1 MRKFLQAIPAPVLVA
16 FAAVVTGATMSLFAQ
31 TPPAKASCL
40 NEDDVKKM
48 QAQLQTAQGVTLDE
62 KLRDELLAL
71 KEEDIKTEANFDKTR
86 KKNAATESVLNVKEK
101 IEGRLCKLLKEN
113 GWFTISLTGKEGA
126 AAAMHLLKSAASF
139 EMRLALLPVIAE
151 AVRKNEIEK
160 NEAYASFIDRL
171 RLQGGMRQL
180 FGTQAIV
187 SDDFL
192 VLEPI
197 EDEANVDARR
207 KLYGMAPL
215 ANYMKY
221 LEKYHRAP
229 LIKSPVL
236 RGDIKASP
244 AKDAFSKSIV
254 PELIGSETPF
264 EDEVITIDTNLVSLD
279 VSVQGGNMKN
289 PPGIFEQDDF
299 RLFEDGKEEKITFFS
314 KTNAPF
320 DLVLLLDLSA
330 STYKKVDLIR
340 KSTERFINSARPVD
354 RLAIVTFASD
364 MNVVSPLTADRVK
377 LLESAKNINNTGFS
391 KVWDALQ
398 FSLAEVLGPKNPDR
412 RRAVVLM
419 TDGVE
424 SSLMYYSHMGSKV
437 TFAELLDTVR
447 GAEAA
452 VIPIYLDTENSDS
465 SSPKTRQIARATLA
479 KLADESGGLYYKA
492 KKLEDLV
499 DVYERVLNDLSK
511 VYSIG
516 YIPSNEMRNGQ
527 WRTVKIEIPS
537 RPDLKIH
544 TKAGYYAN

>member
-1 MRKFLQAIPAPVLVA
+1 MRKFLQAMPAAVFIA
-16 FAAVVTGATMSLFAQ
+16 FVTVVTGPLFAQ

-48 QAQLQTAQGVTLDE
+48 QVQLQTAQGVALDE
-62 KLRDELLAL
+62 KLSDELLAL
-71 KEEDIKTEANFDKTR
+71 KEEDIKQTQTDFDKTR
-86 KKNAATESVLNVKEK
+86 KKNSATESVLNVREK
-101 IEGRLCKLLKEN
+101 IEARLCTLLKEK
-113 GWFTISLTGKEGA
+113 GWFTIGLTGKEGA

-171 RLQGGMRQL
+171 RLQGGMKQL

-215 ANYMKY
+215 VSYMKY

-244 AKDAFSKSIV
+244 AKNAFSKNIV

-264 EDEVITIDTNLVSLD
+264 EDEVISIDTNLVSLD
-279 VSVQGGNMKN
+279 VSVRGGNMKN

-299 RLFEDGKEEKITFFS
+299 RLFEDGKEEKVTFFS
-314 KTNAPF
+314 KTDVPF

-354 RLAIVTFASD
+354 RLAIVTFASEVD
-364 MNVVSPLTADRVK
+364 VVSPLTTDRVK
-377 LLESAKNINNTGFS
+377 LLESAKNIKNTGFS
-391 KVWDALQ
+391 RVWDALQ
-398 FSLAEVLGPKNPDR
+398 FSLEEVLGPKTPDR
-412 RRAVVLM
+412 RRAVVFM

-424 SSLMYYSHMGSKV
+424 SSLMYYSHMGSKI

-452 VIPIYLDTENSDS
+452 VIPIYLDTENADS
-465 SSPKTRQIARATLA
+465 SSPKTREIARATLA